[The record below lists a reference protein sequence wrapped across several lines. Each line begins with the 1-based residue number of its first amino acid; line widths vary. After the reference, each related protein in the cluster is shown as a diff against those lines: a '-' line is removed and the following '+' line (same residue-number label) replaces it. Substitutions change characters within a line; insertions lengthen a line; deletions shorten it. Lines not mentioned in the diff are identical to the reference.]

1 MSIFTEKENRALV
14 CYGDSITA
22 QDWPDYLKL
31 RCEREAFSKTSV
43 IRRAASR
50 SRILREYQ
58 CFTYESYGLKGSKRF
73 SHEVPTDG
81 ADVVLIQQGIN
92 GFIRKT
98 DLIDGYVDFDRALRA
113 PKNPDCFLAIYD
125 SGDQLHPS
133 KAGYERMAEI
143 VPIELL
149 R

>member
-1 MSIFTEKENRALV
+1 M
-14 CYGDSITA
+14 
-22 QDWPDYLKL
+22 
-31 RCEREAFSKTSV
+31 
-43 IRRAASR
+43 
-50 SRILREYQ
+50 
-58 CFTYESYGLKGSKRF
+58 
-73 SHEVPTDG
+73 
-81 ADVVLIQQGIN
+81 VLIQQRIN